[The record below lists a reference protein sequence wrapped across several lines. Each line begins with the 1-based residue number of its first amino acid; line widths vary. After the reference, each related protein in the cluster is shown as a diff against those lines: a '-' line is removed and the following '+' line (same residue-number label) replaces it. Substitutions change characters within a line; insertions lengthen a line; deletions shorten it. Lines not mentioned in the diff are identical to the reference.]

1 MLFCFR
7 EGSRGSMCGSNHHR
21 LADQGGKLISCV
33 TECSKQR
40 YWKQQTAR
48 DFLVFSFKLFL
59 ISVDGNI
66 ILPCTWHHTSWCHS
80 LFTSIVPSY
89 ITFTQSGLKKKK
101 KNLLK
106 ISRFLL
112 ILTTNPG
119 NLLNFSKFLLL
130 LPGTLAILSSQHSSQ
145 SCVRLFATPWT
156 VAHQAPLSVE
166 FSRQEYWS
174 GLPFPSTGD
183 LPDPG
188 IEPRSPALQ
197 ADS

>member
-1 MLFCFR
+1 MYLTP
-7 EGSRGSMCGSNHHR
+7 H
-21 LADQGGKLISCV
+21 I
-33 TECSKQR
+33 
-40 YWKQQTAR
+40 
-48 DFLVFSFKLFL
+48 LV
-59 ISVDGNI
+59 
-66 ILPCTWHHTSWCHS
+66 S
-80 LFTSIVPSY
+80 LFIHFYSTFIYY
-89 ITFTQSGLKKKK
+89 IYSVRIKKKKK